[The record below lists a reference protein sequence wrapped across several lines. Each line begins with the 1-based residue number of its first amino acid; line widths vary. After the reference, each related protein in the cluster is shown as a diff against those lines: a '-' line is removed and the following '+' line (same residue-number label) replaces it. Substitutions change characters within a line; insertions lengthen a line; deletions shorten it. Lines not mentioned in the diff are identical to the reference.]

1 MNSLLLR
8 LLIKIQDLKDRTE
21 GQDLVEYAMAVA
33 LIAFGA
39 VAGMK
44 ALAKGLDTAFNQI
57 SSTLS
62 TTV

>member
-1 MNSLLLR
+1 
-8 LLIKIQDLKDRTE
+8 LIKIQDLKDRTE